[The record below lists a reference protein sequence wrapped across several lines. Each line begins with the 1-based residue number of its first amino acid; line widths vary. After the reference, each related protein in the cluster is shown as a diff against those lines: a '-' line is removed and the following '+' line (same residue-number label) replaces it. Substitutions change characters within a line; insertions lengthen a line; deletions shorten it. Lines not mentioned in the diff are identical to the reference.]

1 MRLSFAVPYILIFL
15 YLCKLFYNRIYYRM
29 TNISLKRI
37 QLRQLSFLRKRR
49 RYNLIHKRIRIIRA
63 CRPRHKN
70 KRYRYSDSK
79 EYHNSLPRYIFDV
92 PDSFNLYEFPE
103 NVIRFI
109 NETKDFIR
117 NLNYK
122 CRAEFNLQQVT
133 SIDNGGIG
141 MLLSLINFLARHR
154 VQSFGNSPISEEAQK
169 LFINSGFFD
178 HVKMIQGK
186 KAKSNDVFII
196 QSGASTNP
204 SGISSESR
212 KIMKHLMGI
221 ENTSYKP
228 VYSLIGEIV
237 SNSVE
242 HANLMRQDKN
252 WLLSVHYEQDKVKI
266 MVLDIGLGI
275 LATLKKKLH
284 QSLKDLATLISDIQT
299 LFNLFDK
306 KYQSSTFESNRNKGL
321 PKIKLCYDNNFI
333 SNLTVIT
340 NGVLLDFSGERSKKL
355 EANFQGT
362 YYYWEV
368 SRSNIEK
375 WQNRAK

>member
-1 MRLSFAVPYILIFL
+1 MT
-15 YLCKLFYNRIYYRM
+15 RI
-29 TNISLKRI
+29 TPKRI
-37 QLRQLSFLRKRR
+37 QLRQMSFLRKRR

-63 CRPRHKN
+63 CRPRPKN

-79 EYHNSLPRYIFDV
+79 EYQNSLPRYVFDV
-92 PDSFNLYEFPE
+92 PDSFNLYESPE
-103 NVIRFI
+103 NVIHFI

-122 CRAEFNLQQVT
+122 CRAEFNLQQVS

-154 VQSFGNSPISEEAQK
+154 VQSFGNSPTSEEAQK

-204 SGISSESR
+204 SVISFESR
-212 KIMKHLMGI
+212 KIMKHLMGV

-242 HANLMRQDKN
+242 HANPMRQDKN
-252 WLLSVHYEQDKVKI
+252 WLLSVHYEQDKIKI

-284 QSLKDLATLISDIQT
+284 QSLKDLATLTSDIQT

-340 NGVLLDFSGERSKKL
+340 NGVLLDFTGVRSKKL